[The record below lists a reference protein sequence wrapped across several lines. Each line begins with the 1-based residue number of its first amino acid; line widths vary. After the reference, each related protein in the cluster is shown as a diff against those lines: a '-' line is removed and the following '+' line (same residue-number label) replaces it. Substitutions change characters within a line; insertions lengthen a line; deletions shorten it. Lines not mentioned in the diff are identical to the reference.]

1 MQLTNIGLNLLLK
14 DKNWEICDSIKSRI
28 EQFKRTM
35 PLIQDLKNPAMRDR
49 HWAQIKS
56 EVQKPFDHN
65 GEYVLVVHNF
75 YMCKLSFSN
84 KANGFAVQLLI
95 CRKEISI
102 VFLVYRLYLAQKIIK
117 ILHSN
122 TYMHINM
129 IHDTYLKRWTAKLSL

>member
-1 MQLTNIGLNLLLK
+1 MNLLLK

-65 GEYVLVVHNF
+65 GEYVLVVDNF

-84 KANGFAVQLLI
+84 KAVGFA
-95 CRKEISI
+95 
-102 VFLVYRLYLAQKIIK
+102 
-117 ILHSN
+117 
-122 TYMHINM
+122 
-129 IHDTYLKRWTAKLSL
+129 D